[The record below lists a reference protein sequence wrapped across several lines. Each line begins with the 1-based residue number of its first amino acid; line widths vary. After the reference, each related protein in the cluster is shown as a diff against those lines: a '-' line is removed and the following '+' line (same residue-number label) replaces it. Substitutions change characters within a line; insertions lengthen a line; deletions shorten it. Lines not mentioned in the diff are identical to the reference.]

1 MSKRLIG
8 LDMGGTTARLV
19 EGRLS
24 KGAFEIHTAVAV
36 PKEELPEA
44 LASMGLKGLPVAVGV
59 TGRDMILRMIGVPP
73 VPMWQLRELMDF
85 EVDDIA
91 EQSGDALR
99 GDFNILAGVGAF
111 SDEEMALLA
120 VVRSSHVEERMALL
134 ESAPLKVTGFTPN
147 AVALHN
153 AVVATD
159 GGDGTVLSVNL
170 RGQHT
175 DIALIHDGELLF
187 ARNLAGGGD
196 NFTEAVANGLRVTS
210 RVAQQAKEGL
220 GRFATPG
227 RLPDGQAGD
236 IARALEGSLPRIVGM
251 LQSTLTLTRTQ
262 LSAPNLEVERVL
274 LSGPGASVPGL
285 AQALTRTLG
294 LPVAR
299 FDPTEGYVV
308 GDVPELDE
316 RGGDFA
322 VATGLAMMALL
333 DDGYRVVILSERGE
347 KAAAFRDKTLWLLL
361 SGALILA
368 YLGLYAWSSKAD
380 YDAVL
385 VDRAA
390 LSRKVESN
398 KADVRSYERAVADGQ
413 QLGTRLALIEEV
425 TAPGS
430 GLLTVL
436 DLLEAHLPE
445 ELWVNSV
452 RTVRAA
458 EPEFGKGGAPQPF
471 LVVEGGGKEM
481 SRNLADAVIEVTTRL
496 RSHPDIAAVLPQF
509 APDVR
514 GGFAFEL
521 RIDTSVSRQP
531 FDDENEGASSDEE
544 AG

>member
-1 MSKRLIG
+1 MSKRVLG

-24 KGAFEIHTAVAV
+24 KGAFEIHTAVSV
-36 PKEELPEA
+36 PQEELAET
-44 LASMGLKGLPVAVGV
+44 LSSMGLKGLPVAVGV
-59 TGRDMILRMIGVPP
+59 TGRDMILRMISVPP
-73 VPMWQLRELMDF
+73 VPLWQLRELMEF
-85 EVDDIA
+85 EVADIA

-99 GDFNILAGVGAF
+99 GDFNILSGVGAF

-120 VVRSSHVEERMALL
+120 VVRSSHVEERTALF
-134 ESAPLKVTGFTPN
+134 EAAPLKVTGFTPN

-159 GGDGTVLSVNL
+159 GGDGTVLCVNL

-210 RVAQQAKEGL
+210 RSAQQAKERL
-220 GRFATPG
+220 GGFATPG
-227 RLPDGQAGD
+227 RLPEGQAGE

-251 LQSTLTLTRTQ
+251 LQSTLTLARTQ
-262 LSAPNLEVERVL
+262 LSAPNLEVDRVL
-274 LSGPGASVPGL
+274 LCGSGASVPGL
-285 AQALTRTLG
+285 DQALTRTLG

-308 GDVPELDE
+308 GEAPELDE
-316 RGGDFA
+316 RGSDFA

-361 SGALILA
+361 SGVLVLA
-368 YLGLYAWSSKAD
+368 YLGLYAWTSKAD

-385 VDRAA
+385 IDRAA

-398 KADVRSYERAVADGQ
+398 KADVRAYERAVAEGQ
-413 QLGTRLALIEEV
+413 QLGTRLSLIEEAA
-425 TAPGS
+425 APGA

-481 SRNLADAVIEVTTRL
+481 SRNLADAVIEITTRL
-496 RSHPDIAAVLPQF
+496 RAHPDIAAVLPQF

-521 RIDTSVSRQP
+521 RVDTSVSRSTP
-531 FDDENEGASSDEE
+531 EEDGEE
-544 AG
+544 ASTEGEVG

>member
-1 MSKRLIG
+1 
-8 LDMGGTTARLV
+8 
-19 EGRLS
+19 
-24 KGAFEIHTAVAV
+24 
-36 PKEELPEA
+36 
-44 LASMGLKGLPVAVGV
+44 
-59 TGRDMILRMIGVPP
+59 
-73 VPMWQLRELMDF
+73 
-85 EVDDIA
+85 
-91 EQSGDALR
+91 
-99 GDFNILAGVGAF
+99 
-111 SDEEMALLA
+111 
-120 VVRSSHVEERMALL
+120 
-134 ESAPLKVTGFTPN
+134 
-147 AVALHN
+147 
-153 AVVATD
+153 
-159 GGDGTVLSVNL
+159 
-170 RGQHT
+170 
-175 DIALIHDGELLF
+175 
-187 ARNLAGGGD
+187 
-196 NFTEAVANGLRVTS
+196 
-210 RVAQQAKEGL
+210 
-220 GRFATPG
+220 
-227 RLPDGQAGD
+227 
-236 IARALEGSLPRIVGM
+236 
-251 LQSTLTLTRTQ
+251 
-262 LSAPNLEVERVL
+262 
-274 LSGPGASVPGL
+274 VPGL